1 MLNGNVQAP
10 DEHWC
15 MSNRATPD
23 RPPCTKVPPFLGLA
37 SGDTNS
43 PVSTGSGVAVGA
55 GVSLGVIAVGSGVSL
70 GVIAVGSGVSLGVI
84 AVGSGVSVGE
94 GMSVGVTDSV
104 VGVAVAAGEVGV
116 ASSPQA
122 TAITRAI
129 MSGIKIRNLLL
140 NNHG

>member
-1 MLNGNVQAP
+1 
-10 DEHWC
+10 
-15 MSNRATPD
+15 
-23 RPPCTKVPPFLGLA
+23 
-37 SGDTNS
+37 
-43 PVSTGSGVAVGA
+43 
-55 GVSLGVIAVGSGVSL
+55 
-70 GVIAVGSGVSLGVI
+70 
-84 AVGSGVSVGE
+84 
-94 GMSVGVTDSV
+94 MSVGVTDSV

>member
-55 GVSLGVIAVGSGVSL
+55 GVSLGVIAVGSGVS
-70 GVIAVGSGVSLGVI
+70 
-84 AVGSGVSVGE
+84 VGE